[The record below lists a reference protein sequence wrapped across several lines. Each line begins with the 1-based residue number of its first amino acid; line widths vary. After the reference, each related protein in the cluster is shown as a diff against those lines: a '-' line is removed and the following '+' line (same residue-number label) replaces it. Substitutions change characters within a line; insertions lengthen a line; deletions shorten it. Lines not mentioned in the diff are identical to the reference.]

1 MMLRRGDIVPH
12 FVVRTVT
19 GDAFDYSA
27 IWQRKNLVLIIIPP
41 DSARHCE
48 QPLRGRDAELES
60 LESVCVMTHD
70 GVAGL
75 PAPAALVADR
85 WGEIIHLVTPA
96 DSASLPAA
104 QELLDWLGYIQ
115 NRCPECEGEAR

>member
-1 MMLRRGDIVPH
+1 MLRRGDTVPH

-27 IWQRKNLVLIIIPP
+27 IWQRRNLVLIIVPAE
-41 DSARHCE
+41 SARHYE
-48 QPLRGRDAELES
+48 QPLSARAAEFES
-60 LESVCVMTHD
+60 LESVWVVTNDC
-70 GVAGL
+70 VAGL

-85 WGEIIHLVTPA
+85 WGEIIHLVAPV
-96 DSASLPAA
+96 DIASLPAA
-104 QELLDWLGYIQ
+104 QELLDWLGYVQ